1 MPSTYCLKSQPST
14 LPRKSL
20 AICQIARCNSARSCS
35 LVIFK
40 FFVAVSFDIKLFLD
54 IFLMT
59 TSTCCAVIR
68 CHAEVRL
75 LRNDNK
81 VFKEWLELQTLR
93 VCLQCSHEFLCV
105 LIRSRISRA
114 GMIDQDHKLLGKK

>member
-1 MPSTYCLKSQPST
+1 
-14 LPRKSL
+14 
-20 AICQIARCNSARSCS
+20 
-35 LVIFK
+35 
-40 FFVAVSFDIKLFLD
+40 
-54 IFLMT
+54 MT
-59 TSTCCAVIR
+59 ASTCCAVIR

-81 VFKEWLELQTLR
+81 VFKEWLERQNLR
-93 VCLQCSHEFLCV
+93 VCLQCSHEFLVV